1 MFDNLLR
8 ELRENL
14 INWTYWDL
22 SVAIEKY
29 AYIFLISW
37 VNLIIWVIISVC
49 VYKIIM
55 YLFKKFKIVTLIDKL
70 TMVSIYK
77 KTEEEEKDIKKI
89 SDNIKIDVIT
99 AKSMWYYVFLIFF
112 RYSIVII
119 WIKEVEEFLNSLVNY
134 LPNLF
139 IWVVVWF
146 FGIRFANFIYDVIY
160 YPLDLSGQKNAEII
174 AIWWKIIVIFF
185 TLMVVLSKVWI
196 ATEVTNIILIWF
208 VAMLALGWWLAF
220 WLWGKDLAKEIL
232 ESFRKDESEKIDTN
246 KIEEKK

>member
-14 INWTYWDL
+14 INWTYWNL

-37 VNLIIWVIISVC
+37 VNLIIWIIISVC

-55 YLFKKFKIVTLIDKL
+55 YLFKKFKIVALIDKL

-89 SDNIKIDVIT
+89 SDNIKIDEIT

-160 YPLDLSGQKNAEII
+160 YPLDFSGQKNAEII

-196 ATEVTNIILIWF
+196 ATEITNIILIWF

-232 ESFRKDESEKIDTN
+232 ESFRKDETEKIETK